1 MLKYIQYKKCRAKGH
16 GRKGCKKMGKFDG
29 VLLCTDLDDTLLTDD
44 KQISEENK
52 KAIEYFK
59 SEGGLFTFATG
70 RVVHGAKMMLERI
83 TPNAP
88 MICFNGG
95 GIYDFKHDKLLWSAQ
110 LDEKAAEVVEFV
122 ERKFPQAGIEV
133 CSETTVYIA
142 KSNRIVQEHLAFEK
156 LPEAY
161 MDYHQIKDTWK
172 KVIFMVEREEIPE
185 VRSFILNSKFA
196 DKYTF
201 IRSSPNYYEMLPK
214 GSDKGS
220 GLLKLAEILR
230 IDPKMTVGIGD
241 NENDISLITL
251 AGVGIAVAN
260 AIPEARSAADYIT
273 VDNNSS
279 AVSAVIH
286 AINDGQIK
294 IPQKS

>member
-1 MLKYIQYKKCRAKGH
+1 MD
-16 GRKGCKKMGKFDG
+16 MGKFDG
-29 VLLCTDLDDTLLTDD
+29 ILLCTDLDDTLLTTD

-59 SEGGLFTFATG
+59 NEGGLFTFSTG
-70 RVVHGAKMMLERI
+70 RVVHGARMMLEHI

-95 GIYDFKHDKLLWSAQ
+95 GIYDFNHDKLLWSAN
-110 LDEKAAEVVEFV
+110 LDDSAVEVVEFV
-122 ERKFPQAGIEV
+122 DKNFPQAGIEV
-133 CSETTVYIA
+133 CTEGIVYVS
-142 KSNRIVQEHLAFEK
+142 KVNRIVKEHLEFEE
-156 LPEAY
+156 LPEEY
-161 MDYHQIKDTWK
+161 LDYHKINEKWK
-172 KVIFMVEREEIPE
+172 KAIFMVEEEEIPQLKE
-185 VRSFILNSKFA
+185 LIQKSEFA

-201 IRSSPNYYEMLPK
+201 IRSSPYYYELLPK
-214 GSDKGS
+214 GFDKGA
-220 GLLKLAEILR
+220 GLMKLAEILR
-230 IDPKMTVGIGD
+230 IDPKMTIGMGD
-241 NENDISLITL
+241 NENDINLIRR

-260 AIPEARSAADYIT
+260 AIPEAREAADYIT

-294 IPQKS
+294 VPFDGQP

>member
-1 MLKYIQYKKCRAKGH
+1 
-16 GRKGCKKMGKFDG
+16 MGKFDG
-29 VLLCTDLDDTLLTDD
+29 ILLCTDLDDTLLTTD

-59 SEGGLFTFATG
+59 NEGGLFTFSTG
-70 RVVHGAKMMLERI
+70 RVVHGARMMLEHI

-95 GIYDFKHDKLLWSAQ
+95 GIYDFKHDKLLWSAY
-110 LDEKAAEVVEFV
+110 LDDGAAEVVEFV
-122 ERKFPQAGIEV
+122 DKNFPKAGIEV
-133 CSETTVYIA
+133 CTEDIVYIS
-142 KSNRIVQEHLAFEK
+142 KVNRIVKEHLEFEK
-156 LPEAY
+156 LPEEY
-161 MDYHQIKDTWK
+161 LDYHKINEKWK
-172 KVIFMVEREEIPE
+172 KAIFMVEEKEIPQLKE
-185 VRSFILNSKFA
+185 LIQKSEFA

-201 IRSSPNYYEMLPK
+201 IRSSPYYYELLPK
-214 GSDKGS
+214 GFDKGA
-220 GLLKLAEILR
+220 GLMKLAEILK
-230 IDPKMTVGIGD
+230 IDPKMTVGMGD
-241 NENDISLITL
+241 NENDVNLIRR

-260 AIPEARSAADYIT
+260 AVPEAREAADYIT

-294 IPQKS
+294 VPLNGQS

>member
-1 MLKYIQYKKCRAKGH
+1 
-16 GRKGCKKMGKFDG
+16 MGKFDG
-29 VLLCTDLDDTLLTDD
+29 ILLCTDLDDTLLTTD

-59 SEGGLFTFATG
+59 SEGGLFTFSTG
-70 RVVHGAKMMLERI
+70 RVVHGARMMLEHI

-95 GIYDFKHDKLLWSAQ
+95 GIYDFKHDKLLWSAE
-110 LDEKAAEVVEFV
+110 LDDGAAEVVEFV
-122 ERKFPQAGIEV
+122 DENFPGAGIEV
-133 CSETTVYIA
+133 CTEDIVYVS
-142 KSNRIVQEHLAFEK
+142 KVNRIVKEHLEFEK
-156 LPEAY
+156 LPEEY
-161 MDYHQIKDTWK
+161 LDYHKINEKWK
-172 KVIFMVEREEIPE
+172 KVIFMVEEEEIPQLKE
-185 VRSFILNSKFA
+185 LIQKSEFA

-201 IRSSPNYYEMLPK
+201 IRSSPYYYELLPK
-214 GSDKGS
+214 GFDKGA
-220 GLLKLAEILR
+220 GLMKLAEILR
-230 IDPKMTVGIGD
+230 IDPKMTVGMGD
-241 NENDISLITL
+241 NENDINLIRS

-260 AIPEARSAADYIT
+260 AIPEAREAADYIT

-294 IPQKS
+294 VPFDGQS